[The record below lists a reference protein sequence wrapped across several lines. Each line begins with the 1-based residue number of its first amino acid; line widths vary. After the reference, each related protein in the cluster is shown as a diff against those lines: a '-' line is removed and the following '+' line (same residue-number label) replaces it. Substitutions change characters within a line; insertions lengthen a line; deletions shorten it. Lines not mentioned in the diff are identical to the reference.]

1 MFSSYC
7 KFYQIFEREYYLAVY
22 RIILFSHEFHD
33 KKERDQSNQF
43 DKILI
48 IHYFSLFAKM
58 IWACNSKIEENIK
71 DSEDFLFA
79 KEYIEKLPLESY
91 NGIKNGADNLKK
103 LMKSQFG
110 GDWTIFVVLTDHY
123 FTYSIS
129 YCQRSYGIKV
139 NNSRNFTIQGFEW
152 IICQTS

>member
-1 MFSSYC
+1 
-7 KFYQIFEREYYLAVY
+7 
-22 RIILFSHEFHD
+22 
-33 KKERDQSNQF
+33 
-43 DKILI
+43 
-48 IHYFSLFAKM
+48 M

-91 NGIKNGADNLKK
+91 NGIKNDADNLKK

-110 GDWTIFVVLTDHY
+110 GEWTIFVVQTDHY

-129 YCQRSYGIKV
+129 YCERSYGIKV
-139 NNSRNFTIQGFEW
+139 KNSRYFAIQSFEW
-152 IICQTS
+152 IICQIS

>member
-1 MFSSYC
+1 
-7 KFYQIFEREYYLAVY
+7 
-22 RIILFSHEFHD
+22 
-33 KKERDQSNQF
+33 
-43 DKILI
+43 
-48 IHYFSLFAKM
+48 M

-79 KEYIEKLPLESY
+79 KEIGIEKLPLDSY
-91 NGIKNGADNLKK
+91 NGIKNDANNLKK
-103 LMKSQFG
+103 LMKSKFG
-110 GDWTIFVVLTDHY
+110 GEWRIFVVLTDHY

-139 NNSRNFTIQGFEW
+139 NNSRNFTIQGLQW

>member
-1 MFSSYC
+1 
-7 KFYQIFEREYYLAVY
+7 
-22 RIILFSHEFHD
+22 
-33 KKERDQSNQF
+33 
-43 DKILI
+43 
-48 IHYFSLFAKM
+48 M